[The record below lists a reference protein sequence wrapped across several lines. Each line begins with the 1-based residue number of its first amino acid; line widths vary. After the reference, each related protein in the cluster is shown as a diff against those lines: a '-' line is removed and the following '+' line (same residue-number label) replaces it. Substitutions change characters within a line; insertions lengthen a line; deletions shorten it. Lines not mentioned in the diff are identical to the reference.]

1 MVSMLNS
8 LKNKVK
14 AFEKKAGFDKTGVN
28 TLLKMVDEEISILKS
43 KRRSKKIVDHKLID
57 LQVLILQIANRYK
70 TDLDSELVK
79 HFKKSEKY
87 LK

>member
-1 MVSMLNS
+1 MISMLNS
-8 LKNKVK
+8 LKNKVRI
-14 AFEKKAGFDKTGVN
+14 FEKKAGFDKTGVN
-28 TLLKMVDEEISILKS
+28 KLLKMVDEEISILKS

-70 TDLDSELVK
+70 TDLDSELAK